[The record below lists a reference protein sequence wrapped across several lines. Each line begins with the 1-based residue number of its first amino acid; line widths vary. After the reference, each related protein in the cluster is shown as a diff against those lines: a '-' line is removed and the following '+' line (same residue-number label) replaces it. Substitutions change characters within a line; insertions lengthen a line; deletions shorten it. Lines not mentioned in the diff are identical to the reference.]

1 MSNPW
6 KEVFEEVRYNNGNDY
21 EYLQNLAEE
30 DDENIDRQKVQ
41 QAVYAI
47 KRLARQRG
55 INMNAAIIT
64 YFASHQ
70 VAPQDRAA
78 IRAKLMSEETEYIEE
93 NPQAIGKGYQNADR
107 NLAKSLGAAQMAQ
120 QRLDAQRQAQKQKQQ
135 QQQRL
140 TTGGSTAQFQSNSY
154 EPEGEELQEKAV
166 SKAQQR
172 FMGMVYAA
180 KKGEKPMSSKVAKA
194 AKNMSGTEAKKFAS
208 TKHKGL
214 PEKIKEAMDA
224 VGKEDSDVN
233 NDGKSDKT
241 DKYLLNR
248 RKAISQNIQKRMKS
262 ESSNWREE
270 VNFFTK

>member
-41 QAVYAI
+41 QAAYAI

-154 EPEGEELQEKAV
+154 EAEGEELQEKAV

-194 AKNMSGTEAKKFAS
+194 AKHMSGTEAKKFAS

-224 VGKEDSDVN
+224 IGKEDSDVN